1 LTNATATRNPT
12 AFLREEYQD
21 LVAKGFDW
29 RPPTLE
35 GPAGARAR
43 YNGKDCIVLC
53 ANNYLNLANHP
64 KLKEAAIA
72 ATQKYG
78 AGSGSVRPIAGNM
91 ELCLEVERRVAK
103 FKHMEAALLYMSG
116 FAANA
121 GLLAPL
127 AGGEGDLVLT
137 DELNHGSIIDGL
149 RLSKAERLI
158 YKHNDLADLERCLQE
173 AERKNAKRIL
183 VVTDGVF
190 SMDGDIAPLPGI
202 VKAAEAHGAMV
213 YVDDAHGEGVLG
225 QGGRGCVDHFG
236 LTGKVQ
242 VEIGTFSKALGVVGG
257 YAAGSHDLRS
267 FALNKSRSWLLSA
280 SPAPAVCGASIAA
293 IDVLEKEPQHVQRLW
308 ENTRYWKKALQQLG
322 FDTGRSETPIV
333 PVMLG
338 DSLVAKKFSERLFD
352 HGVFA
357 LPIVFPMVARDKARI
372 RTIMNAGLTKQDLD
386 EALQAFASVGRELK
400 VIR

>member
-1 LTNATATRNPT
+1 LTKRNPT

-21 LVAKGFDW
+21 IVAKGFDW
-29 RPPTLE
+29 RPPTLQS
-35 GPAGARAR
+35 PAGPRAR
-43 YNGKDCIVLC
+43 YNGKDVIVLC

-64 KLKEAAIA
+64 KLKQAAIE
-72 ATQKYG
+72 ATQTWG
-78 AGSGSVRPIAGNM
+78 AGSGSVRPIAGDM
-91 ELCLEVERRVAK
+91 DIHLEVERRVAK

-127 AGGEGDLVLT
+127 AGGEGDFVLT

-158 YKHNDLADLERCLQE
+158 YKHNDLADLDRALQE
-173 AERKNAKRIL
+173 CERRNAKRITI
-183 VVTDGVF
+183 VTDGVF

-202 VKAAEAHGAMV
+202 VKAAEEHGALV

-236 LTGKVQ
+236 LTGRVQ
-242 VEIGTFSKALGVVGG
+242 VEVGTFSKALGVVGG
-257 YAAGSHDLRS
+257 YAAGSQDLRN

-280 SPAPAVCGASIAA
+280 SPAPAVAGASIAA

-308 ENTRYWKKALQQLG
+308 ENTRYWKQQLQQLG

-338 DSLVAKKFSERLFD
+338 ESHVAKRFSERLFD

-372 RTIMNAGLTKQDLD
+372 RTIMNAGLTRQDLD
-386 EALQAFASVGRELK
+386 QALAAFAAVGRELK

>member
-1 LTNATATRNPT
+1 LTKRNPT

-21 LVAKGFDW
+21 IVAKGFDW
-29 RPPTLE
+29 KPPTLQA
-35 GPAGARAR
+35 PAGPRAR
-43 YNGKDCIVLC
+43 YNGKDVIVLC

-64 KLKEAAIA
+64 KLKEAAIE
-72 ATQKYG
+72 ATRTWG
-78 AGSGSVRPIAGNM
+78 AGSGSVRPIAGDM
-91 ELCLEVERRVAK
+91 EIHLEVERRVAR

-127 AGGEGDLVLT
+127 AGGEGDYVLT

-158 YKHNDLADLERCLQE
+158 YKHNDLADLDRALQE
-173 AERKNAKRIL
+173 CERRNAKRITI
-183 VVTDGVF
+183 VTDGVF

-202 VKAAEAHGAMV
+202 VKAAEEHGALV

-236 LTGKVQ
+236 LTGRVQ
-242 VEIGTFSKALGVVGG
+242 VEVGTFSKALGVVGG
-257 YAAGSHDLRS
+257 YAAGSQDLRN

-280 SPAPAVCGASIAA
+280 SPAPAVAGASIAA
-293 IDVLEKEPQHVQRLW
+293 IDLLEKEPQHVQRLW
-308 ENTRYWKKALQQLG
+308 ENTRYWKQQLQQLG

-338 DSLVAKKFSERLFD
+338 ESHVAKRFSERLFD

-372 RTIMNAGLTKQDLD
+372 RTIMNAGLTRQDLD
-386 EALQAFASVGRELK
+386 QALEAFASVGRELK